1 MSATLNIIPNPHYL
15 SLDGTEILFVFIKSF
30 SHDVLVQN
38 SDKYESYFEVL
49 NVLKC
54 QRLLFWRAQLSRHS
68 EGGWAFSREES
79 QRHNRTQREVHA
91 QRQLWDERSSRAEPG
106 GLTAFVGHFRTD
118 INEPA
123 HAEEN
128 RDVFCCCRRSDW
140 RTLFFGGGDTRLRQE
155 ERRERVCFGGCPAA
169 SETWTK
175 TTECRA
181 AVLWVPWR
189 WRARWSLDSFTVS
202 VRCVCDRN
210 SAVIICHSC

>member
-1 MSATLNIIPNPHYL
+1 MSATLNITHNPYYL

-49 NVLKC
+49 NVLKW

-123 HAEEN
+123 PAEEN

-140 RTLFFGGGDTRLRQE
+140 RTLFLGGGISGCG
-155 ERRERVCFGGCPAA
+155 RRSGERVCFGGCPAA

-189 WRARWSLDSFTVS
+189 WRARWSRDSLVPFPFDVF
-202 VRCVCDRN
+202 
-210 SAVIICHSC
+210 VIATPRSLICHSC